1 MITAQKEKWSVLRCA
16 FMYRIH
22 NALLPPR
29 LASKKTGTSGNKTLH
44 QHATPTHHVRV
55 GEGSPAP
62 AALSSLTC
70 SGFYSS
76 GCRSMACD
84 RHQLHQGRPQRE
96 AHLVLSAMNNLSW
109 HHRGLPPALL
119 AAAVSASISHAPS
132 SLTRKQGYPAAHSLF
147 ALFCPARMQLAA
159 NLSAVF

>member
-1 MITAQKEKWSVLRCA
+1 MLRCA

-22 NALLPPR
+22 NAVLPPR

-96 AHLVLSAMNNLSW
+96 AHLVLSADEQPFLTPQRFATCPACSCSFCFHLPCAILS
-109 HHRGLPPALL
+109 HTKAGLPN
-119 AAAVSASISHAPS
+119 S
-132 SLTRKQGYPAAHSLF
+132 SLTVCLVLP
-147 ALFCPARMQLAA
+147 C
-159 NLSAVF
+159 